1 MSQERIPQILFLD
14 DDRSFLEML
23 ENVFTIWSEGRCG
36 IHIAENAGKALGII
50 QRNEVDLV
58 AVDLVMP
65 ILDGVQFIGLLNRK
79 YPNLLK
85 VALSGSTDPERR
97 QACIQA
103 GAELFLEK
111 PCDIESMRSIFS
123 TLEGL
128 ALAHMASSQKSLPG
142 DDDDVG
148 SGSSNGSGFRGM
160 MRVGLSDIVQMECL
174 GRNSS
179 ILQVIAQGD
188 KGQVYIEDGEIVHAT
203 TNDQEGVEAFNRIM
217 ALKGGEFK
225 ILPFKVPES
234 KSIEGSWEFL
244 LMEAARL
251 ADEQGHEE
259 AKDEENQPALGG
271 FDPASV
277 VAPPGKIPPPGAA
290 GFNFGGGLPP
300 PGGMEFDFSGV
311 PDTFVGPGVGKVSQ
325 PAEVD
330 FQEVDSSHEDLSF
343 LTNEEFSVFEPE
355 QEPEP
360 ETEIASESESEPAE
374 PSSFSKLEPEGVESV
389 SFQQAPGASETVQNT
404 LNPVG
409 TAGDLKG
416 TKGLEAHA
424 FTSSVSR
431 VQRNRVRPQKTST
444 PLPRNIKEILA
455 PEVAE
460 FLIISDR
467 GVALHE
473 WQTRGIEKRVNF
485 IELLQNKTRQ
495 IAVGLPVGQF
505 ERMVVEDGD
514 DRFICKIEPEW
525 RVFLHSKKQGSTL
538 KSGSWG

>member
-1 MSQERIPQILFLD
+1 MSQERIPHILFLD

-23 ENVFTIWSEGRCG
+23 ESVFTIWSEGRCG

-50 QRNEVDLV
+50 QRNEVDLI

-79 YPNLLK
+79 YPKLLK
-85 VALSGSTDPERR
+85 VALSGSNDPARR
-97 QACIQA
+97 EACIQA

-111 PCDIESMRSIFS
+111 PSDIESMRSIFS

-128 ALAHMASSQKSLPG
+128 ALSHMASTPESLPG
-142 DDDDVG
+142 NGGDVDDDDVG
-148 SGSSNGSGFRGM
+148 SGSSKGAGFRGM

-179 ILQVIAQGD
+179 ILQVIAHGD
-188 KGQVYIEDGEIVHAT
+188 KGQVYIEDGEIVHAA
-203 TNDQEGVEAFNRIM
+203 TNDQDGVEAFNRIM

-225 ILPFKVPES
+225 LLPFQVPGS

-259 AKDEENQPALGG
+259 AQAEANNSAFEG
-271 FDPASV
+271 FDPAAA
-277 VAPPGKIPPPGAA
+277 VAPPGKIPPPGSA
-290 GFNFGGGLPP
+290 GPNFGGGGPPLPP

-311 PDTFVGPGVGKVSQ
+311 PDMLVGPGVGKVSQ
-325 PAEVD
+325 PAEPD
-330 FQEVDSSHEDLSF
+330 FQETDSAHEDLSF
-343 LTNEEFSVFEPE
+343 LTDE
-355 QEPEP
+355 
-360 ETEIASESESEPAE
+360 
-374 PSSFSKLEPEGVESV
+374 KLV
-389 SFQQAPGASETVQNT
+389 
-404 LNPVG
+404 
-409 TAGDLKG
+409 
-416 TKGLEAHA
+416 GLEAHA

-431 VQRNRVRPQKTST
+431 VQRNRVRPKKSST

-460 FLIISDR
+460 FLILSDR

-473 WQTRGIEKRVNF
+473 WQTRGIDKRSNF

-505 ERMVVEDGD
+505 NRMVVEDGN
-514 DRFICKIEPEW
+514 DRFICKIESEW
-525 RVFLHSKKQGSTL
+525 RIFLHAKKQPSSGGG
-538 KSGSWG
+538 GSWG

>member
-79 YPNLLK
+79 YPKLLK
-85 VALSGSTDPERR
+85 VALSGSPDSERR
-97 QACIQA
+97 EACIQA

-111 PCDIESMRSIFS
+111 PRDIESMRSIFS

-128 ALAHMASSQKSLPG
+128 ALAHMASSQKSLQG

-188 KGQVYIEDGEIVHAT
+188 KGQVYIEDGEIIHAA

-225 ILPFKVPES
+225 ILPFQAPGS

-259 AKDEENQPALGG
+259 AQAEENKPAMGD
-271 FDPASV
+271 FNPAAA

-290 GFNFGGGLPP
+290 GSNFGGGLPP

-311 PDTFVGPGVGKVSQ
+311 PDVLVGPGVGKVSQ

-330 FQEVDSSHEDLSF
+330 IQESDSSLEDLTF
-343 LTNEEFSVFEPE
+343 LTDEEFVVF
-355 QEPEP
+355 EP
-360 ETEIASESESEPAE
+360 ETEIVAESEPADPASVSE
-374 PSSFSKLEPEGVESV
+374 LEPEVVESV
-389 SFQQAPGASETVQNT
+389 SFQEVALAPDPTQNT
-404 LNPVG
+404 LDPAG
-409 TAGDLKG
+409 TSGDLKG
-416 TKGLEAHA
+416 EKGLEAHA

-455 PEVAE
+455 PEVTE
-460 FLIISDR
+460 FLIVSDR

-473 WQTRGIEKRVNF
+473 WQTRGIEKRSNF

-514 DRFICKIEPEW
+514 DRFICKIESEW
-525 RVFLHSKKQGSTL
+525 RVFLHTKKQGSTL
-538 KSGSWG
+538 HGGSWG